1 MGELHSHFR
10 CRGGGKACTDHIDSA
25 GKQGTNN
32 ELLDHGA
39 GQAGVLP
46 HDHFVAVAVR
56 GGFPG
61 RQSSAVSGGKF
72 NYIKT
77 NGASIVSKDAPA
89 DAIQKMKQIFDS
101 GTTVW
106 LQLGN
111 VGNFGLSNDPI
122 K

>member
-1 MGELHSHFR
+1 MNRAALSRYDNYFTRFGYASQTVKFPNFIQ
-10 CRGGGKACTDHIDSA
+10 GK
-25 GKQGTNN
+25 
-32 ELLDHGA
+32 
-39 GQAGVLP
+39 
-46 HDHFVAVAVR
+46 
-56 GGFPG
+56 G
-61 RQSSAVSGGKF
+61 RQTF